1 VAAQFL
7 ALTRVGE
14 GFPEAIIEHNSW
26 RGDDTLVLRKEWLL
40 PVMKFLKQEPDLDY
54 QILMDLTG
62 VDYLPRQPRFELVYN
77 LYSLSRKNRLRVKV
91 RLAEETPEVESVVGL
106 WPIAN
111 WLEREVWDMFG
122 VRFRG
127 HPDLK
132 RILMYDGFAGH
143 PLRKDYPVTKR
154 QPLIGPKE

>member
-1 VAAQFL
+1 MSTEFL
-7 ALTRVGE
+7 ALTRVSE
-14 GFPEAIIEHNSW
+14 AFPEAITEHHSF
-26 RGDDTLVLRKEWLL
+26 RADDTLVIKKEWLL

-62 VDYLPRQPRFELVYN
+62 VDYLPRRPRFEAVYN

-91 RLAEETPEVESVVGL
+91 RLAEEDPEVESVVGL
-106 WPIAN
+106 WPIAD

-132 RILMYDGFAGH
+132 RILMYDGFVGH
-143 PLRKDYPVTKR
+143 PLRKDYPITRR
-154 QPLIGPKE
+154 QPRIGPKE

>member
-14 GFPEAIIEHNSW
+14 AFPEAIIEHHSF

-62 VDYLPRQPRFELVYN
+62 VDYLPRQPRFEVVYN

-91 RLAEETPEVESVVGL
+91 ELAEEEPELESVVGL

-143 PLRKDYPVTKR
+143 PLRKDYPITNR